1 MRAGAT
7 PLLDGGGLGT
17 VRVTF
22 LGDTLIGGEAQEVL
36 DRNGA
41 GWAFDGIRPLLAGSD
56 LVVANHEGPI
66 TLRAEPARKLVTG
79 RKRYWYRALPESV
92 VALTEAG
99 IRVVSL
105 GNNHVLDFGPEGL
118 TDTIT
123 ALDAAGIAH
132 CGAGLT
138 RRAARRPA
146 IVEVGSLR
154 FGFLSFMQ
162 RYKMY
167 VTEELYATKD
177 RPGSMRLSG
186 PRAKADL
193 AALGRRVDVRVALAH
208 WGRNYRA
215 VNGRQRR
222 LAAELVAG
230 GADLVIGHHPH
241 VPQPVSFVDGV
252 PVCFSLGNGP
262 VGTPGRFHSG
272 RQPYG
277 LVVSVDID
285 ENAEIRRIGVAAIFV
300 DNAAV
305 GFRPRIADPRASR
318 RLLLELLPRELDWAQ
333 DEHGVFWGEMTD
345 ALSPRQVVRTGP

>member
-1 MRAGAT
+1 VTSAT
-7 PLLDGGGLGT
+7 ARLGRERGSGT
-17 VRVTF
+17 VRITF

-36 DRNGA
+36 DRNGP
-41 GWAFDGIRPLLAGSD
+41 GWAFDGIRPLLADSD

-66 TLRAEPARKLVTG
+66 TLREQPARKLVTG

-105 GNNHVLDFGPEGL
+105 GNNHVLDFGAEGL
-118 TDTIT
+118 ADTIA
-123 ALDAAGIAH
+123 ALDAGGIAH
-132 CGAGLT
+132 CGAGPT

-146 IVEVGSLR
+146 IVEVGALR

-162 RYKMY
+162 RYKIY
-167 VTEELYATKD
+167 VTEELYASKD
-177 RPGSMRLSG
+177 RPGSMRLSV
-186 PRAKADL
+186 PRAKAGL
-193 AALGRRVDVRVALAH
+193 ASLASRVDVRVALAH

-222 LAAELVAG
+222 LASELVAA

-241 VPQPVSFVDGV
+241 VPQPMSFLDGV

-277 LVVSVDID
+277 LVVSFDFD
-285 ENAEIRRIGVAAIFV
+285 ARAQIRRMGVAVIFV
-300 DNAAV
+300 DNAEV
-305 GFRPRIADPRASR
+305 GFRPRIAEPDESG
-318 RLLLELLPRELDWAQ
+318 RLLRTLLPPDVEWRQ
-333 DEHGVFWGEMTD
+333 DEDGRFWGELEQESIRPA
-345 ALSPRQVVRTGP
+345 ALSGS